1 MRCLDRQVSLHIY
14 ARNVSG
20 KQGGNYMKQEEK
32 KVNNC
37 RVCGGG
43 LTDILSLG
51 NQYVSDFVVD
61 QKDTIQVPLDLARCE
76 YPECGTIQLR
86 HNAPPASMWNDHYGY
101 KSGINRLIRENL
113 QSIVIGAEEAVGNN
127 LKSDSYVIDIGAND
141 GTLLDNYFAP
151 PKSNRVGFEPSANV
165 AAEAR
170 AKGHIII
177 PDFFNAEAYQKI
189 TDKKAD
195 VITAISMFYDLDKPN
210 EFLQDIKSTLSD
222 DGVFIIQQ
230 NYLKSM
236 LEQNAFD
243 NICHE
248 HRCYYSL
255 KSLDFL
261 LRKNDLEIFDVDFH
275 DTNGGSIRTYIKH
288 KNSERKI
295 SENVSTAMQADIDA
309 GLDTAK
315 PYEEFAERILRL
327 REDSINFLKEQKE
340 LGNMVI
346 GCGASTRGNTT
357 LQYFGITEDLLPAIG
372 DSNREKWGK
381 RTPGSNIPIVSP
393 HVIAELKPDY
403 QYVLIWHLFEG
414 LKETG
419 KFAVP
424 MPEFR
429 VVEK

>member
-1 MRCLDRQVSLHIY
+1 MMERVDD
-14 ARNVSG
+14 
-20 KQGGNYMKQEEK
+20 
-32 KVNNC
+32 C
-37 RVCGGG
+37 RVCGGK

-51 NQYVSDFVVD
+51 SQYVSDFVKD

-76 YPECGTIQLR
+76 YQDCGTVQLR
-86 HNAPPASMWNDHYGY
+86 HNAPSASMWNDHYGY

-113 QSIVIGAEEAVGNN
+113 HDIVAGVEYTKGRLTDDSIVVD
-127 LKSDSYVIDIGAND
+127 LGAND
-141 GTLLDNYFAP
+141 GTLLDNYFI
-151 PKSNRVGFEPSANV
+151 PKKNRIGFEPSGNV

-170 AKGHIII
+170 EKGYTIV
-177 PDFFNAEAYQKI
+177 PDFFNAEAYNKI

-210 EFLQDIKSTLSD
+210 EFLQDIKSILKD
-222 DGVFIIQQ
+222 DGVFVIQQ

-248 HRCYYSL
+248 HRAYYSL

-261 LRKNDLEIFDVDFH
+261 LKKNDLELFDVGFNNI
-275 DTNGGSIRTYIKH
+275 NGGSIQTYIKH
-288 KNSERKI
+288 KDSEREI
-295 SENVSTAMQADIDA
+295 TPNVAKAMQADIDA

-315 PYEEFAERILRL
+315 PYEEFAERILKCK
-327 REDSINFLKEQKE
+327 EDSINFLKEQKG
-340 LGNMVI
+340 LGKMVI

-393 HVIAELKPDY
+393 KIIAELKPDY
-403 QYVLIWHLFEG
+403 QYVLIWHLFEAI
-414 LKETG
+414 KEKEIG
-419 KFAVP
+419 DWKFAIP